1 MKKIIGIIILTFF
14 LISSKSN
21 AKTTICEITF
31 YTDNIKYDCLMVLH
45 DTNRYGNNYMRVG
58 YTSNGNYVVINQLL
72 SIEKQLLPD
81 GNTYLTATGYGVR
94 FITNS
99 YGATYNPDKFSVL
112 INASGV
118 IDQPKMGDSNNAMMP
133 VFSFRDVSNENLDY
147 NYLKKFFLD
156 GESELYTLSV
166 STFGNQLSASTPANY
181 SMASFLNPM
190 KNLSLAFTS
199 ASNQHTYASSSSN
212 ASLIA
217 RGFATP
223 VRGHPLS
230 VPEGSFSV
238 EFIVG
243 VPNSVLFS
251 ALGPSRDLAQ
261 VEVAEVRQDG
271 GGCEINIIAKNT
283 LDTNFILRKYKV
295 GENGENQKRI
305 NKWFMFSVPFVFS
318 TPYQIALK
326 LKWPDQETLNLAFI
340 RLRKIKKE
348 K

>member
-166 STFGNQLSASTPANY
+166 STFGNQLSASTPAPRVNSSQNSTLVEFYNNSGTDISACYAYYNNEDRCWTSVGWYTVPPYSTKTINIGNY
-181 SMASFLNPM
+181 KGDIYIRGRQGLINEWGSGDAQFCVDATQ
-190 KNLSLAFTS
+190 AF
-199 ASNQHTYASSSSN
+199 N
-212 ASLIA
+212 IK
-217 RGFATP
+217 FAD
-223 VRGHPLS
+223 S
-230 VPEGSFSV
+230 KDCWSKKKFSKFSV
-238 EFIVG
+238 MPG
-243 VPNSVLFS
+243 
-251 ALGPSRDLAQ
+251 
-261 VEVAEVRQDG
+261 
-271 GGCEINIIAKNT
+271 
-283 LDTNFILRKYKV
+283 
-295 GENGENQKRI
+295 I
-305 NKWFMFSVPFVFS
+305 NKWTF
-318 TPYQIALK
+318 
-326 LKWPDQETLNLAFI
+326 N
-340 RLRKIKKE
+340 
-348 K
+348 